1 MKRENK
7 MTTIES
13 LIYVYKLKDEEHLN
27 KRIKDGSENIIK
39 ELHRIIKIE
48 NRIYVKNQTVK
59 NVVEGKT
66 VSIYD
71 DEGTAYSLSWTES
84 AIQATNSYRTDN
96 LATAYYNQF
105 IRQNVTIQIYLKEAA
120 ITF

>member
-1 MKRENK
+1 